1 MPYTY
6 KLQKHPDTGKT
17 LPVILRKEDYSFIP
31 TVEDN
36 TDYKEYLKW
45 VDEGNTAEAAD

>member
-1 MPYTY
+1 MTYTY
-6 KLQKHPDTGKT
+6 KLQKNPITGET

-36 TDYKEYLKW
+36 TDYLDYLKW